1 MQGASAAL
9 VDSMLDKGDEI
20 ISPQYCNTL
29 IFSEGNTF
37 LQGFLNMPGSKHEW
51 QLKVIICSEVTGR
64 YAAVS
69 SLRDG
74 VTINIL
80 IRIWPVKG
88 IK

>member
-37 LQGFLNMPGSKHEW
+37 LQGFLNMPGSKH
-51 QLKVIICSEVTGR
+51 
-64 YAAVS
+64 
-69 SLRDG
+69 
-74 VTINIL
+74 
-80 IRIWPVKG
+80 
-88 IK
+88 